1 MKILICGSMR
11 LSREM
16 LEAKNKLE
24 DLGYSVQLP
33 DFVEEYANLEKTE
46 DMHRESV
53 KNKVDYDLIRGYFKE
68 IEKGDAILVVN
79 ETVNGIENYIGGN
92 SFLEMGF
99 AHVLNKK
106 IYLLNDIP
114 EIGYKDEIIAMQPIV
129 LNGDLSKI
137 SK

>member
-1 MKILICGSMR
+1 MR